1 MGEATTVHEDSQE
14 RLSLLELLD
23 RVLNKGVVLSG
34 DLVISVADVDLIYL
48 QLRVLLTS
56 VETGLELGALAKPPE
71 RIQPETGV
79 KHDRG

>member
-34 DLVISVADVDLIYL
+34 DLVISVADVDSDLPPAARAADL
-48 QLRVLLTS
+48 GRDGAGVGRTGEATGAHPTGDRS
-56 VETGLELGALAKPPE
+56 ET
-71 RIQPETGV
+71 
-79 KHDRG
+79 